1 MKNLNLIFLASL
13 VLAILFITLFTAPV
27 VSSAG
32 GKEALTVRYVDGQ
45 WICTDGAVF
54 RLRLIEDPRI
64 PFRGLQEP
72 NYLVMPYEKYLK
84 LREEGKLTI
93 EAMKIHC
100 LDVNTGNTLF
110 TIALIEPEITKV
122 VIPISGSLTP
132 GTGHLYGPYSSCVT
146 IWVSVTWS
154 PGSQILGI
162 AIADAETGE
171 GYGTWYIGGSAQREF
186 ITDWM
191 RSYYIFI
198 MSHPDNTRTIT
209 YSGTI
214 TLYVW

>member
-1 MKNLNLIFLASL
+1 M
-13 VLAILFITLFTAPV
+13 
-27 VSSAG
+27 G
-32 GKEALTVRYVDGQ
+32 
-45 WICTDGAVF
+45 
-54 RLRLIEDPRI
+54 
-64 PFRGLQEP
+64 GLQEP
-72 NYLVMPYEKYLK
+72 DFIVMLYEKYLK

-93 EAMKIHC
+93 EAMKTHC
-100 LDVNTGNTLF
+100 VDVNTGNTF
-110 TIALIEPEITKV
+110 TIALIEPEIIKV

-132 GTGHLYGPYSSCVT
+132 GTVHLYGPYSSCVT

-186 ITDWM
+186 ITDWT